1 MKLRRLTSLLAVAS
15 AAMFTAC
22 TGNKFTVEGEITNA
36 KDSVLYLEQMMLESA
51 PVKLD
56 SAVLSE
62 DGSFS
67 FKAEAPVATDFYRLR
82 IADQIINIAIDSTET
97 VTVKADYQRMASGY
111 SVEGSEECSKIRE
124 LALKQQELTRRAIA
138 ISEAPD
144 LNVYAS
150 RDSVLA
156 IVKQYK
162 EEVMRDY
169 IYKTPQSAA
178 AYFALFQA
186 LGQSLI
192 FDPSNREDNKAF
204 AAVATCW
211 DQYHAGSIRTE
222 NLHNIAVEGMKNV
235 RIVENDNAPL
245 EIDADKV
252 STAGYIDVPLPDN
265 NGKIRHISELS
276 GKVVLLDF
284 HIFQTEESTTRI
296 MALRNLYNKFHD
308 RGFDI
313 YQVSLDPDEHFWKTS
328 TARLPWISVRDK
340 NSLNSPYLNTYN
352 IQNLPDFFIIDR
364 GGNIVK
370 RADQVDD
377 IEAEIAKLL

>member
-1 MKLRRLTSLLAVAS
+1 MKLRRLTSLFALAS

-67 FKAEAPVATDFYRLR
+67 FKCEAPVATDFYRLR

-97 VTVKADYQRMASGY
+97 VTVKADYGHMASGY
-111 SVEGSEECSKIRE
+111 TVEGSEECSQIRE
-124 LALKQQELTRRAIA
+124 LALKQQELTRKAIE
-138 ISEAPD
+138 ISELPQLSVAQ
-144 LNVYAS
+144 S

-156 IVKQYK
+156 IVNKYK
-162 EEVMRDY
+162 EDVKRDY

-211 DQYHAGSIRTE
+211 DQYHAGSVRTE

-235 RIVENDNAPL
+235 RIVENDNAPI
-245 EIDADKV
+245 EIDASKV
-252 STAGYIDVPLPDN
+252 SSAGYIDVPLPDN
-265 NGKIRHISELS
+265 TGKIRHISELS

-284 HIFQTEESTTRI
+284 HVFQTAESTERI
-296 MALRNLYNKFHD
+296 MALRNIYNKFHD
-308 RGFDI
+308 RGFEI

-328 TARLPWISVRDK
+328 TARLPWINVHDK
-340 NSLNSPYLNTYN
+340 NSLNSSYATTYN
-352 IQNLPDFFIIDR
+352 IQNIPDFFIIDR
-364 GGNIVK
+364 GGNIVT
-370 RADQVDD
+370 RADQVKD
-377 IEAEIAKLL
+377 IEAEISKLL